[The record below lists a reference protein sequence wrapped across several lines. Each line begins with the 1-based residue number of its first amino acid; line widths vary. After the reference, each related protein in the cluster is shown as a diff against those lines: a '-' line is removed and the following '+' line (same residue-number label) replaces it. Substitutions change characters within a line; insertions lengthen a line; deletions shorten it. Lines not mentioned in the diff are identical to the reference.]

1 MATKKGGAK
10 KGSTKGSKKPKKTAK
25 GVKKPAKKAGGSKKP
40 AAAKKAFSIAGAVEG
55 CAACVV
61 NVLRTASGREPK
73 AQMKL
78 SELFAN
84 CNPGVIQMLK
94 GQFNHCPDSD
104 PNANFTCNSTV
115 ADVVERVCG
124 F

>member
-1 MATKKGGAK
+1 MVVLPHVMGIGACQHAAGKEHLREDPRVRGGA
-10 KGSTKGSKKPKKTAK
+10 
-25 GVKKPAKKAGGSKKP
+25 AGAESP
-40 AAAKKAFSIAGAVEG
+40 AARRRPVHDDSRKRRAGLESLY
-55 CAACVV
+55 
-61 NVLRTASGREPK
+61 VLRTASGREPK

-94 GQFNHCPDSD
+94 GQFKNCPDSD